1 MLLVLMG
8 NKLSELHSLH
18 TLTVQGMG
26 GGKWITMRDY
36 REQVLEA
43 ETGDSSEKELKK
55 KSPGSL
61 IKEAGEYLGS
71 CF

>member
-26 GGKWITMRDY
+26 GRKWITMRDY

-43 ETGDSSEKELKK
+43 ETGDSSRERAQEEKSWL
-55 KSPGSL
+55 PYQG
-61 IKEAGEYLGS
+61 GR
-71 CF
+71 